1 MISSALLHS
10 KKKSKKTIGYRPP
23 SKEYLRSNSALST
36 SIQLLNL
43 RNQKNLNKPL
53 WFYLLHAKS
62 WMNSAQFEAKTLKR
76 LKNLKKIQTM
86 AQRKGILWWKVH
98 FQWKTYILL
107 REMRSKQSPHSIKS
121 TTSSITRSWTANFG
135 NSRRKTEKLV
145 HSKVWF
151 IYSQISCLKS
161 FLSSNLGS
169 FHFLSSISNRF
180 FSS

>member
-43 RNQKNLNKPL
+43 RNPKNLNKPL

-76 LKNLKKIQTM
+76 LKNFKKIQTT
-86 AQRKGILWWKVH
+86 AQRKGILWWKVR
-98 FQWKTYILL
+98 FQWRTYIIL

-121 TTSSITRSWTANFG
+121 TTSSTTRSWTANFG

-161 FLSSNLGS
+161 FLSSNLAY
-169 FHFLSSISNRF
+169 FHFLSSISNCF